1 MDSLQQL
8 LDYLKTVSI
17 QENPVVRPDSDAES
31 LALEPYTWNRIH
43 FSTVDEWMSVIRI
56 LRTMGPAQLFAN
68 RDSLTYKLFSAIMR
82 QFSRAV
88 AHECP
93 FFEEKGDNVNRFL
106 TENFDRFMDTFY
118 NFQQEPNANTI
129 YDPRLRKSASTFRG
143 IARKE
148 VQKHYNEH
156 LRNKITGKLRTTSHV
171 LIPVEYFWE
180 GGEEYGD
187 GTADHLPIQFVDDS

>member
-1 MDSLQQL
+1 MTERIQIEINPRYGYNRFRLRPILLTTDTIDSCDASLTQ
-8 LDYLKTVSI
+8 
-17 QENPVVRPDSDAES
+17 RSDAES
-31 LALEPYTWNRIH
+31 LALDPYTWNRIH
-43 FSTVDEWMSVIRI
+43 FSTVEEWMSVIRI

-106 TENFDRFMDTFY
+106 ADNFDLFMDTFP
-118 NFQQEPNANTI
+118 NFRHEANVNTI
-129 YDPRLRKSASTFRG
+129 YDPRLRKNANSFRG

-156 LRNKITGKLRTTSHV
+156 LRNKMTGKLTSHV
-171 LIPVEYFWE
+171 LIPVGNF
-180 GGEEYGD
+180 
-187 GTADHLPIQFVDDS
+187 LQ